1 MGLKLI
7 INDRMCEALKSYE
20 ENVDYNNYC
29 YACSLKIRCSCIC
42 SVMLVIYIIYYTL
55 PIQVKQHWIGNYQE
69 DGPGGNDITRSNV
82 PNIRISYRYI
92 CTVFY
97 VYYQGLI
104 KPPKAARGHATHVD
118 DEILNVIKFRIQI
131 MAHPTRT

>member
-1 MGLKLI
+1 M
-7 INDRMCEALKSYE
+7 R
-20 ENVDYNNYC
+20 
-29 YACSLKIRCSCIC
+29 
-42 SVMLVIYIIYYTL
+42 VIYITYYTL

-97 VYYQGLI
+97 VYYYSPYTCSDYNNNIIIVYLC
-104 KPPKAARGHATHVD
+104 
-118 DEILNVIKFRIQI
+118 LFL
-131 MAHPTRT
+131 